1 MAKYLLCVHINSNRK
16 ALCRMRLSSHRLF
29 VERGRWKSIPRVDTK
44 FTLCNEIEDE
54 YHVML
59 ICPRYTVLRKKYLK
73 KYYIVKFNMYK
84 FVALLNAENIK
95 EQQRLAVFTK
105 ALFQEHNK
113 QL

>member
-1 MAKYLLCVHINSNRK
+1 
-16 ALCRMRLSSHRLF
+16 
-29 VERGRWKSIPRVDTK
+29 
-44 FTLCNEIEDE
+44 
-54 YHVML
+54 ML

-73 KYYIVKFNMYK
+73 KYYIVKPGMYK

-105 ALFQEHNK
+105 LLFQEHNK